1 MAFGKGLEYSMR
13 LHEDKEVF
21 TELIENAA
29 EIIGLPQIYVEKDYW
44 VTHALKCLSESDYAE
59 QAIFKGGTSLSK
71 AYKLIHRFS
80 EDIDLAVIASH
91 LRDGPRKT
99 LLKRIEEA
107 ASFGLTPIE
116 GDARISK
123 GSKYRKTVYRYPR
136 YVAGGEFG
144 QASAELLIEIN
155 AFATPEPLEVLPVQ
169 TLVAD
174 ALLNQGRTDLIEDY
188 GLTDFPVQVLSIR
201 RTLVE
206 KLLGIIKDSYHDDPV
221 GRLSNRIRHLYDIC
235 QILKREEHQAFL
247 EGDDFHALCAAC
259 IEDERSGGFEN
270 AAYLE
275 SPLGQAPLFGKFKEW
290 SPALRQT
297 YENVFSQFVYGDLPA
312 MREIDEMVALI
323 GRRFK
328 QD

>member
-1 MAFGKGLEYSMR
+1 MAFGKGLEYPMR

-21 TELIENAA
+21 AELIENAA

-44 VTHALKCLSESDYAE
+44 VTHALKRLSESDCAE

-80 EDIDLAVIASH
+80 EDIDLAVLAGH

-107 ASFGLTPIE
+107 VTRGLMPIKN
-116 GDARISK
+116 DARISK

-136 YVAGGEFG
+136 HVTGEEFG

-169 TLVAD
+169 TLIAE
-174 ALLNQGRTDLIEDY
+174 ALLNQGRVDLIEDY
-188 GLTDFPVQVLSIR
+188 ELADFPVQVLSIR
-201 RTLVE
+201 RTMVE

-235 QILKREEHQAFL
+235 QILKCEEHQAFL
-247 EGDDFHALCAAC
+247 EGDDFHALCTAC
-259 IEDERSGGFEN
+259 IEDERSGGFEQV
-270 AAYLE
+270 AYLE
-275 SPLGQAPLFGKFKEW
+275 HPLGQAPLFDKFQEW

-297 YENVFSQFVYGDLPA
+297 YENVFSQFVYGELPT
-312 MREIDEMVALI
+312 MEEIEEAIALI
-323 GRRFK
+323 GRRFERS
-328 QD
+328 

>member
-21 TELIENAA
+21 AELIENAA
-29 EIIGLPQIYVEKDYW
+29 QIIGLPQVYVEKDYW
-44 VTHALKCLSESDYAE
+44 VTHALKRLSESDCAE
-59 QAIFKGGTSLSK
+59 QTIFKGGTSLSK

-99 LLKRIEEA
+99 LLKRIEDA
-107 ASFGLTPIE
+107 VSFGLTPIE

-136 YVAGGEFG
+136 YIAGEEFG

-155 AFATPEPLEVLPVQ
+155 AFTTPEPLEVLPIQ
-169 TLVAD
+169 TLIAD
-174 ALLNQGRTDLIEDY
+174 ALQSQERTDLIEDY
-188 GLTDFPVQVLSIR
+188 GLADFPVQVLSIR

-206 KLLGIIKDSYHDDPV
+206 KLLGIVKDSYHDDPV
-221 GRLSNRIRHLYDIC
+221 ARLSSRIRHLYDIR
-235 QILKREEHQAFL
+235 QILKREEYQAFL
-247 EGDDFHALCAAC
+247 EGDDFHALCTAC
-259 IEDERSGGFEN
+259 IEDERFGGFEQ

-275 SPLGQAPLFGKFKEW
+275 SPLDQAPIFNKFQEW

-297 YENVFSQFVYGDLPA
+297 YENVFSQFVYGELPA
-312 MREIDEMVALI
+312 MEEIEEVIALI
-323 GRRFK
+323 GRRFERS
-328 QD
+328 

>member
-1 MAFGKGLEYSMR
+1 MR

-21 TELIENAA
+21 AELIENAA
-29 EIIGLPQIYVEKDYW
+29 ETIGLPQVYVEKDYW
-44 VTHALKCLSESDYAE
+44 VTHALKCLSESDCAE

-80 EDIDLAVIASH
+80 EDIDLAVIAGH
-91 LRDGPRKT
+91 LRDGRRKT

-107 ASFGLTPIE
+107 ASFGLMPIE

-136 YVAGGEFG
+136 HIASEEFG

-155 AFATPEPLEVLPVQ
+155 AFAIPEPLEFLPVQ
-169 TLVAD
+169 TLIAD
-174 ALLNQGRTDLIEDY
+174 ALLNQGRSDLIEDY
-188 GLTDFPVQVLSIR
+188 GLTGFPVQVLSIR

-247 EGDDFHALCAAC
+247 DGDDFHALCAVC
-259 IEDERSGGFEN
+259 IEDERSGGFEQ

-275 SPLGQAPLFGKFKEW
+275 HPLGQAPLFDKFQEW

-297 YENVFSQFVYGDLPA
+297 YEKVFSQFVYGDLPT
-312 MREIDEMVALI
+312 MGEIDETIDII
-323 GRRFK
+323 GRRFERG
-328 QD
+328 